1 MRPPPKPNSC
11 PTRADEILG
20 TGNVAAPS
28 ITHSA
33 DARTRRYDRLR
44 HPRRSGQELYS
55 LQYIAFVPVNH
66 NMSSGQMDPTPFYK
80 FIYDTNRWV
89 MPTAP
94 LVRIKFS
101 FQILTTN
108 NQPAN
113 VARDEQFALGQ
124 LTARTARHKAGPSH
138 YLAFNHR
145 EQVFRIL
152 PPARNPAPRR
162 CRNAPP
168 NHMSASG

>member
-1 MRPPPKPNSC
+1 MRFSAQATLPRPASPIAPTPERAATTVSATHAAADRSC
-11 PTRADEILG
+11 TA
-20 TGNVAAPS
+20 
-28 ITHSA
+28 
-33 DARTRRYDRLR
+33 
-44 HPRRSGQELYS
+44 
-55 LQYIAFVPVNH
+55 YIAFVPVNH
-66 NMSSGQMDPTPFYK
+66 NVSSGQMDPTPFYK

-124 LTARTARHKAGPSH
+124 LTARTGP
-138 YLAFNHR
+138 
-145 EQVFRIL
+145 
-152 PPARNPAPRR
+152 P
-162 CRNAPP
+162 
-168 NHMSASG
+168 